1 VTVEASDGLSVIVR
15 DTGVGI
21 AAERLPATLERFT
34 PLDPACPDPGG
45 MVGIDLRLVT
55 RLMER
60 HGGRLT
66 IESKL
71 RVGRTV
77 RATFPSDRIVSRSS
91 LTVDQVDS
99 GSAGRNHCDGRRC
112 RPISSPAA
120 PLNRVQL
127 ETCRANLP
135 KPLGGRRSDP
145 KSTSLELDAV

>member
-21 AAERLPATLERFT
+21 AAERLPAILERFT

-45 MVGIDLRLVT
+45 MVGIDLRLAT

-71 RVGRTV
+71 GVGNDG
-77 RATFPSDRIVSRSS
+77 AGDFPE
-91 LTVDQVDS
+91 
-99 GSAGRNHCDGRRC
+99 
-112 RPISSPAA
+112 RPNGISVIPD
-120 PLNRVQL
+120 
-127 ETCRANLP
+127 
-135 KPLGGRRSDP
+135 RRSGGLRIRRP
-145 KSTSLELDAV
+145 QSL